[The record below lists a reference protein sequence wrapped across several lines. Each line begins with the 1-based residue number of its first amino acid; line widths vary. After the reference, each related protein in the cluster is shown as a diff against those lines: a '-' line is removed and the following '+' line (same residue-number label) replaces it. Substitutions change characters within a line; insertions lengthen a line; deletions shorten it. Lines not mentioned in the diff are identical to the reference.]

1 MLKMNLHRILT
12 LRGIENPY
20 SHLRS
25 KGYQRHKITNLM
37 HGRNATVNLEEL
49 EYLCE
54 TYGCTPNDLL
64 EWTPSSENEN
74 SKNHPLQ
81 PLRRSKMPLPIY
93 KMIDALPPDSIEELE
108 RYIVEKVGR

>member
-1 MLKMNLHRILT
+1 MLKLNLHRILT

-81 PLRRSKMPLPIY
+81 PLRRSKTPVSIY
-93 KMIDALPPDSIEELE
+93 KIIETLPPDRLEELE
-108 RYIVEKVGR
+108 RYILEKDGK

>member
-1 MLKMNLHRILT
+1 
-12 LRGIENPY
+12 
-20 SHLRS
+20 
-25 KGYQRHKITNLM
+25 M

-64 EWTPSSENEN
+64 EWTPSSESEN

-81 PLRRSKMPLPIY
+81 PLRRSKMPVSIY
-93 KMIDALPPDSIEELE
+93 KIIETLPPDRLEELE
-108 RYIVEKVGR
+108 RYILEKDGK